1 MNANAKHVALT
12 LGLLILI
19 AVIGGLGVQS
29 LIQVF

>member
-1 MNANAKHVALT
+1 MPMLLQKT